1 MKKLVYT
8 CLSIITL
15 LLSQGAAQA
24 QSLTNLNFETWA
36 TRNGVEAPTN
46 WLTTD
51 DDFAFYNGKPAGTYN
66 FGTVTKTT
74 DVHGGTYAAK
84 LTTTNVT
91 VSGMTGNVPGE
102 LILGAKT
109 GVYKYLGLPLGG
121 GPVTVRPTQLQ
132 LYYKL
137 SGPAADSAVAI
148 AYLTKTTNGV
158 PTLIGIGYQFLAPA
172 TAYTA
177 VTAPINYDPNSSVT
191 PDSVHIILSS
201 GFARNITVGT
211 ALFVDD
217 ITLGGVALATRAAAS
232 TQALLTIAPNP
243 SPSGHFVI
251 NSPDQP
257 ALAASPWQVLDALGR
272 VVAQQPAQAVPSG
285 QRELDLSALSSGI
298 YLLRLDS
305 KDGTIVR
312 QLTVK

>member
-8 CLSIITL
+8 CLSVVTL
-15 LLSQGAAQA
+15 LLGQGAAQA
-24 QSLTNLNFETWA
+24 QGLANLNLETWA

-51 DDFAFYNGKPAGTYN
+51 DDFAFYGGKPAGTYN

-74 DVHGGTYAAK
+74 DAHGGTYAAK

-91 VSGMTGNVPGE
+91 VAGMTGNAPGE

-109 GVYKYLGLPLGG
+109 GLYSYLGLPLGG
-121 GPVTVRPTQLQ
+121 GPVTLRPTQMQ
-132 LYYKL
+132 FYYKL
-137 SGPAADSAVAI
+137 NGLAADSAVAI
-148 AYLTKTTNGV
+148 VSLSYTTGGK
-158 PTLIGIGYQFLAPA
+158 PTIIGLGYQFLTPA
-172 TAYTA
+172 TAYTS
-177 VTAPINYDPNSSVT
+177 VTFPINYDPNSSVT
-191 PDSVHIILSS
+191 PDSVHIIFSS
-201 GFARNITVGT
+201 GFARRTAVGT

-217 ITLGGVALATRAAAS
+217 VTLGGVALATRADAS
-232 TQALLTIAPNP
+232 TQAQLTVAPNP
-243 SPSGHFVI
+243 SPSGRFTI
-251 NSPDQP
+251 NSLDKP